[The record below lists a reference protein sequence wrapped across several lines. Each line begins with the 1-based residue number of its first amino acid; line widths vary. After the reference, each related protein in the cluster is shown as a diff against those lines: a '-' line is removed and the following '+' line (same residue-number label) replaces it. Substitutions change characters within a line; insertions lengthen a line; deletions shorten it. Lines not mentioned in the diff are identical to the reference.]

1 MGTGRTAS
9 TRWWAVVSMANHR
22 KLDAKRRGGWS
33 LEMTAGGIFA
43 HIWRG
48 TIHIHSRPMKLAL
61 PGFQVATA

>member
-1 MGTGRTAS
+1 
-9 TRWWAVVSMANHR
+9 MANHR